1 MTVFQIFSSNKTDY
15 NIGFLN
21 LKPAPFAVHHSVL
34 SRKLFVELKF
44 SAKVRWWL
52 WCWIQMGSRGHL
64 KGLGLPQTSNFV
76 LRESLRPMELGIC
89 GPFALDLLY

>member
-21 LKPAPFAVHHSVL
+21 LKPAPFPVHYSVL

-44 SAKVRWWL
+44 SAKVR
-52 WCWIQMGSRGHL
+52 
-64 KGLGLPQTSNFV
+64 
-76 LRESLRPMELGIC
+76 
-89 GPFALDLLY
+89 